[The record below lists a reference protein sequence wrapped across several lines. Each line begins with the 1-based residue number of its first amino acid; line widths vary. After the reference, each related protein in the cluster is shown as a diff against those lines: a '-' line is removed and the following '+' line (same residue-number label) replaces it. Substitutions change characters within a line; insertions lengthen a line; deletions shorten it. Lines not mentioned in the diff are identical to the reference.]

1 MRRGDGV
8 RGLRGSRRL
17 RGWVALGLL
26 PAALALGACAEEELV
41 VPTAEQVAGYYT
53 SSSITGVDMKGNV
66 AEVTVRQDAAQ
77 LRRGGSM
84 WARVGP
90 YVYLFSQSTQD
101 LFRDFNGLAGVRVV
115 TRVGDAEV
123 ARALLARDAL
133 NDITWKRALNVN
145 GLARRDG
152 TARPALIEDLIEY
165 GEDHAAEHEYNARF
179 VR

>member
-1 MRRGDGV
+1 MSARV
-8 RGLRGSRRL
+8 LAL
-17 RGWVALGLL
+17 VALVLSIGL
-26 PAALALGACAEEELV
+26 AACEEEVLV
-41 VPTAEQVAGYYT
+41 VPTADQVSGYYT
-53 SSSITGVDMKGNV
+53 SSSITGVEMTGNV
-66 AEVTVRQDAAQ
+66 AEITVRQDAAQ

-90 YVYLFSQSTQD
+90 YIYLLSQPTQE
-101 LFRDFNGLAGVRVV
+101 LFVDFNGLAGVRVV
-115 TRVGDAEV
+115 TKVGEAEV

-152 TARPALIEDLIEY
+152 TERPALIEDLIDF
-165 GEDHAAEHEYNARF
+165 GEEHAAEYSYSSRF